1 MPSGTNYPPKNGKI
15 PPTRTRLSN
24 CGPPEL
30 PFSTQPQ
37 HTAMSGLIEQLG
49 TLRAVGVDGD
59 EKQLQLLLRTAGYN
73 VERAIN
79 Q

>member
-1 MPSGTNYPPKNGKI
+1 
-15 PPTRTRLSN
+15 
-24 CGPPEL
+24 
-30 PFSTQPQ
+30 
-37 HTAMSGLIEQLG
+37 MSGLIEQLG

-59 EKQLQLLLRTAGYN
+59 ERQLQLLLRSAGYN